1 MHNMLILFIVFFFA
15 GLVQALISIPMI
27 LRRVKPNYWYGFRT
41 RKTLENEQV
50 WYDVNEYSGKRLFI
64 SGILIMISAIV
75 FAFIPNITIDLY
87 SVLVLIVVTVTL
99 GIGLT
104 QSFRYLNQ
112 IAK

>member
-1 MHNMLILFIVFFFA
+1 MLILFITFFLA
-15 GLVQALISIPMI
+15 GLVQALISIPLI

-41 RKTLENEQV
+41 RKTLENEAV
-50 WYDVNEYSGKRLFI
+50 WYDVNEHAGKRLFL
-64 SGILIMISAIV
+64 SGILIMIAAIV
-75 FAFIPNITIDLY
+75 FALIPKISTDLY
-87 SVLVLIVVTVTL
+87 AVLVLVVVSVTL

>member
-1 MHNMLILFIVFFFA
+1 MFILFLLFFLA
-15 GLVQALISIPMI
+15 GLFQALISIPMI

-41 RKTLENEQV
+41 RKTLENESV
-50 WYDVNEYSGKRLFI
+50 WYDVNEHAGTRLFI

-75 FAFIPNITIDLY
+75 FLFVPGISVDTY
-87 SVLVLIVVTVTL
+87 SWLVLAVLVVTL

-104 QSFRYLNQ
+104 QSFRYLNR